1 MFDTVLALFVG
12 RKPGLASLWVRH
24 GDPAEAFPP
33 GGVRRLWL
41 YRPVRDRGGGAG
53 AGVPGADYPSAL
65 GRGGPFPGEAAASA
79 GEGCHEAGK
88 TDTVI

>member
-1 MFDTVLALFVG
+1 MGSA
-12 RKPGLASLWVRH
+12 RPGLASLWVRH

-33 GGVRRLWL
+33 GGVRRFWL

-53 AGVPGADYPSAL
+53 AGVPRADLPSAL

-79 GEGCHEAGK
+79 GAGCHEAGK